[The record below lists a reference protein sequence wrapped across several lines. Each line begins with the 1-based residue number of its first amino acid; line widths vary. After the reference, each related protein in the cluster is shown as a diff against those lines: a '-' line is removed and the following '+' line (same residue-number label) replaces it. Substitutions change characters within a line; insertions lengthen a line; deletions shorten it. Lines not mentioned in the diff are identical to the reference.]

1 MTLGTI
7 HHLSS
12 QITLTNRSHSDAQL
26 GRNASLLL
34 KAGYIAQLGAGL
46 YTLMPLGL
54 RVVQKIEQIVREE
67 MDALGASEFLSP
79 IIYPREMWETT
90 GRWDTIDV
98 LYKLKSRSGSELCIA
113 ATAEE
118 IIVSAAKRLIRSYRD
133 LPFSAYQI
141 QPKCR
146 DELRARSGLVRGREF
161 RMKDLYSFHLD
172 SDQLD
177 EFYEQVCQAYMRVF
191 TRCGIGQ
198 RTVRT
203 FASGGVFSRF
213 SDEFQLL
220 CESGEDTIFIDQAS
234 SIAINSEI
242 AQDSAALKA
251 AFGDRA
257 YTLTEHRAIEVG
269 NTFKLGTRF
278 TDAFDLKVHDASG
291 RESSVLMCSYGI
303 GTSRLAGAIAEVC
316 SDDKGLVWP
325 KSVAPYDVHIVALEA
340 SEQGLHLLSDL
351 TRTLKYQGLSALV
364 DNRLDIRAGEKFFD
378 SDLLGIPK
386 QIILGNRT
394 GSGQVEVKD
403 RTSAEVSVVRIEEV
417 VNLLQGPSSAG

>member
-12 QITLTNRSHSDAQL
+12 QITLTNRSHSDAQH

-67 MDALGASEFLSP
+67 MDGLGASEFLSP
-79 IIYPREMWETT
+79 IIYPGELWETT
-90 GRWDTIDV
+90 GRWDSIDV
-98 LYKLKSRSGSELCIA
+98 LYKLKSRSGGDLCIA

-118 IIVSAAKRLIRSYRD
+118 IIVSVAKRLIRSYRD

-172 SDQLD
+172 SGQLD
-177 EFYEQVCQAYMRVF
+177 EFYEQVCQAYIRIF
-191 TRCGIGQ
+191 ARCGIGA

-203 FASGGVFSRF
+203 FASGGIFSRF

-220 CESGEDTIFIDQAS
+220 CEGGEDTVFIDQAS
-234 SIAINSEI
+234 GIAINAEV
-242 AQDSAALKA
+242 AQDSAALEA
-251 AFGDRA
+251 AFGSRA
-257 YTLTEHRAIEVG
+257 YSLTEHRAIELG

-278 TDAFDLKVHDASG
+278 TDAFGLKVHDASG

-303 GTSRLAGAIAEVC
+303 GTTRLAGAIAEVC

-325 KSVAPYDVHIVALEA
+325 KTVAPYDAHIIVLEQT
-340 SEQGLHLLSDL
+340 EQTGKTSAELSQS
-351 TRTLKYQGLSALV
+351 LKQHGISALV
-364 DNRLDIRAGEKFFD
+364 DDRLDVRAGEKFFD
-378 SDLLGIPK
+378 ADLLGIPR
-386 QIILGNRT
+386 QIILGNRLK
-394 GSGQVEVKD
+394 SGEVEVKD
-403 RTSAEVSVVRIEEV
+403 RASGATSVMRVET
-417 VNLLQGPSSAG
+417 LQSLVEPSH